1 MRQKIMDFLTVFE
14 GYVFDGNKIFVKKI
28 LEVKRIQRQIILI
41 TITLFFIITTCCT
54 VSAAVNDND
63 TQLSSNS
70 STGPVNTSVVI
81 SGNVKRCSNGDNF
94 QGVTVTAFKNGV
106 KLASTTTKADGTY
119 ALNFQSADKVFTV
132 TASYPGHK
140 SSSKTVT
147 VNNNSIGRAN
157 FQLGMDNVYVS
168 PAGSDTTGIGTADTP
183 YKTIQKGLD
192 NVNPGGTVYLSNG
205 TYESTGN
212 INKNVRIAGAS
223 QESTILK
230 GCSFFIPSS
239 INFTVINLTIKQSII
254 PSSSIFNWRGS
265 CYIVNCTFIGT
276 ERNKYPAI
284 DNFGTCYIAG
294 CTFIGHNASEYRDID
309 GGGAI
314 CNFDTITTLRDCTFI
329 NNTAFIG
336 GAIGNKGTINYII
349 RCTFTGNSAINP
361 ISSGVGGAICN
372 QGTIGYMNGCTF
384 TDNSATGTLGSEGG
398 AIANAYYGEKGNSG
412 RINIVSGCTF
422 MGNSATYGGAVFNS
436 GNYIVLRDCSF
447 ISNTASIGTEIYNRG
462 TVVAEYNWWGSS
474 SGPSSN
480 QLYGVQVSKWL
491 EESIGLGLG
500 SGNPNSSNGNNSING
515 TYNMVKA
522 TSKTTETIGLQKT
535 CIPLNYLLLAVL
547 MVLSSFIVPKRK

>member
-1 MRQKIMDFLTVFE
+1 M
-14 GYVFDGNKIFVKKI
+14 
-28 LEVKRIQRQIILI
+28 KRIQRQIILI

-63 TQLSSNS
+63 TQLSANA

-94 QGVTVTAFKNGV
+94 QGVTVTAFKNRV

-192 NVNPGGTVYLSNG
+192 NVNPGGTVYLANG
-205 TYESTGN
+205 IYESTGN
-212 INKNVRIAGAS
+212 INKNVHIVGAS
-223 QESTILK
+223 QENTILK
-230 GCSFFIPSS
+230 GCSFYIPGS

-254 PSSSIFNWRGS
+254 PSSSIFNWGGS
-265 CYIVNCTFIGT
+265 CRIVNCTFIGT

-284 DNFGTCYIAG
+284 NNFGTCYIAG
-294 CTFIGHNASEYRDID
+294 CTFIGHNASEYKDD
-309 GGGAI
+309 MGGGAI
-314 CNFDTITTLRDCTFI
+314 CNFDTITALRDCTFI

-361 ISSGVGGAICN
+361 IISGVGGAICN
-372 QGTIGYMNGCTF
+372 QGTIDYMNGCTF

-398 AIANAYYGEKGNSG
+398 AIANANYGEKGNSG
-412 RINIVSGCTF
+412 RINMVSGCTF
-422 MGNSATYGGAVFNS
+422 MSNSATYGGAVFNS

-522 TSKTTETIGLQKT
+522 TGKITETIGLQKT
-535 CIPLNYLLLAVL
+535 GMPLNYLLMAVL
-547 MVLSSFIVPKRK
+547 IVLSSFIVPKRK